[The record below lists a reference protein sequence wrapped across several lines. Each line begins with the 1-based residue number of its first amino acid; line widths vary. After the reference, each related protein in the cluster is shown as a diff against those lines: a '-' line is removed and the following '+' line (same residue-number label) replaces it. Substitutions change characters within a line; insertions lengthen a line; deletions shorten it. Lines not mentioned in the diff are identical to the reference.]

1 MKKKSKG
8 IPIRYKLTLWYIVL
22 FSVSIIGYEAYS
34 DFELKASL
42 FGQIDAA
49 LAAESDRAVQ
59 DLDVEKGIL
68 VFQNKENMPA
78 KAPAARVT
86 AFKMRIV
93 EASGKIVDA
102 RNDFPAI
109 IAHLAAG
116 YQTLSLGSARYRVL
130 TTEIP
135 MAGLQ
140 EKSFM
145 QVADSLAMVDD
156 ELASALTRLLV
167 GLPLILIIAAAGGL
181 LLANAALRPIV
192 DMTGLAEAMS
202 EDKLSERLKYRGP
215 DDEIGKL
222 AATFDSML
230 DRLEASF
237 LREKRFT
244 ADASHELKTPLT
256 AIKGKLEVAL
266 SQSRSAKEYE
276 AALSGLKGDVE
287 RMIALSSDLL
297 FLARMGKSG
306 IASRMEEVDLSML
319 LDICVDQTLSAAG
332 AGRVIMR
339 RDFSDAPRTRG
350 ASEYLV
356 RLFLNILDNAVKYS
370 DFGGIIEV
378 RTRVETGK
386 AIVEIQDS
394 GPGIPA
400 SELPLVFRPFYRV
413 EDDRSR
419 ARGGAGLGL
428 AIAHEIAEA
437 HGGSIVIDSQV
448 GKGTTVRISLPLL
461 SRGHLQASVSL

>member
-1 MKKKSKG
+1 M
-8 IPIRYKLTLWYIVL
+8 
-22 FSVSIIGYEAYS
+22 
-34 DFELKASL
+34 
-42 FGQIDAA
+42 
-49 LAAESDRAVQ
+49 
-59 DLDVEKGIL
+59 EKGIL

-78 KAPAARVT
+78 KAPTARVT

-116 YQTLSLGSARYRVL
+116 YETLSLGSARYRVL

-167 GLPLILIIAAAGGL
+167 GLPIILIIAAAGGL

-192 DMTGLAEAMS
+192 DMTGLAGAIS

-266 SQSRSAKEYE
+266 SQSRSAAEYE
-276 AALSGLKGDVE
+276 AALSSLKGDVE

-306 IASRMEEVDLSML
+306 IASRMEEVDL
-319 LDICVDQTLSAAG
+319 
-332 AGRVIMR
+332 
-339 RDFSDAPRTRG
+339 
-350 ASEYLV
+350 
-356 RLFLNILDNAVKYS
+356 
-370 DFGGIIEV
+370 
-378 RTRVETGK
+378 
-386 AIVEIQDS
+386 
-394 GPGIPA
+394 
-400 SELPLVFRPFYRV
+400 
-413 EDDRSR
+413 
-419 ARGGAGLGL
+419 
-428 AIAHEIAEA
+428 AIASGYLRRSDLEC
-437 HGGSIVIDSQV
+437 
-448 GKGTTVRISLPLL
+448 
-461 SRGHLQASVSL
+461 SRPKQSGYPEGIF

>member
-1 MKKKSKG
+1 MKNVSNG
-8 IPIRYKLTLWYIVL
+8 LPLRYKLTIWYILL
-22 FSVSIIGYEAYS
+22 FSISIIGYEIYGY
-34 DFELKASL
+34 FELKNNL
-42 FGQIDAA
+42 FSQVDSA
-49 LAAESDRAVQ
+49 LAAESERAVQ

-78 KAPAARVT
+78 NTPAARVT

-93 EASGKIVDA
+93 EARGKILDA

-109 IAHLAAG
+109 VARLAPG
-116 YQTLSLGSARYRVL
+116 YETLSLGNARYRVL

-145 QVADSLAMVDD
+145 QVADSLAMVDE

-167 GLPLILIIAAAGGL
+167 GLPIILIIAAAGGL

-192 DMTGLAEAMS
+192 DMTGLSEAIS

-276 AALSGLKGDVE
+276 AALSGL
-287 RMIALSSDLL
+287 
-297 FLARMGKSG
+297 
-306 IASRMEEVDLSML
+306 
-319 LDICVDQTLSAAG
+319 
-332 AGRVIMR
+332 
-339 RDFSDAPRTRG
+339 
-350 ASEYLV
+350 
-356 RLFLNILDNAVKYS
+356 
-370 DFGGIIEV
+370 
-378 RTRVETGK
+378 
-386 AIVEIQDS
+386 
-394 GPGIPA
+394 
-400 SELPLVFRPFYRV
+400 
-413 EDDRSR
+413 
-419 ARGGAGLGL
+419 
-428 AIAHEIAEA
+428 
-437 HGGSIVIDSQV
+437 
-448 GKGTTVRISLPLL
+448 
-461 SRGHLQASVSL
+461 